1 MTYPWLI
8 LASPYDVL
16 DIETS
21 AKPEDIKKKYRQLS
35 LCMRYFSSDLA
46 HRSHPL
52 TPSHPPR

>member
-1 MTYPWLI
+1 M
-8 LASPYDVL
+8 ASPYDVL

-35 LCMRYFSSDLA
+35 LCMRYFSPDLV
-46 HRSHPL
+46 HESHPL